1 MKQILAAYFQL
12 KVSFLIHLLSKT
24 NLFFSRFPFGI
35 SFQITFIKSTVTSE
49 VTSVVIQ
56 SIMNKQSEANNKV
69 KVQNLIKIFSENE
82 VKTCSVQEEKE
93 KEEDQC

>member
-49 VTSVVIQ
+49 VTSVIQ
-56 SIMNKQSEANNKV
+56 SIMNMQSEANNKV
-69 KVQNLIKIFSENE
+69 KVQNLKIFSENE

>member
-69 KVQNLIKIFSENE
+69 KVQNLKIFSENE

>member
-1 MKQILAAYFQL
+1 M
-12 KVSFLIHLLSKT
+12 
-24 NLFFSRFPFGI
+24 
-35 SFQITFIKSTVTSE
+35 TSE

-69 KVQNLIKIFSENE
+69 KVQNLKIFSENE

-93 KEEDQC
+93 KEEDQCWSILLQVLFKIRPCSHHIGFCSVSQNYTV

>member
-1 MKQILAAYFQL
+1 M
-12 KVSFLIHLLSKT
+12 
-24 NLFFSRFPFGI
+24 
-35 SFQITFIKSTVTSE
+35 TSE

-69 KVQNLIKIFSENE
+69 KVQNLIKIFPENE